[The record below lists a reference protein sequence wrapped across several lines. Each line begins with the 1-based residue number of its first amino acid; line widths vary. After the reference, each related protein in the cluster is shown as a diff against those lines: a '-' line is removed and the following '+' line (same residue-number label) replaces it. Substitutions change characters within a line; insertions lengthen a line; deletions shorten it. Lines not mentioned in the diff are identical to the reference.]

1 MKNTYSALSKQKEV
15 VQIIRF
21 LIVGVVSA
29 IFDLLLFVLLNDY
42 YNVNYLLAGFIST
55 LFAILLNYY
64 ISKKW
69 VFSSGK
75 YSSRVEFIAFM
86 VFSGIGV
93 VLNSILIW
101 LFVEYMLLEP
111 TPSKVLAI
119 GIVAIFNFITKNLFV
134 FKVCG

>member
-1 MKNTYSALSKQKEV
+1 MKDTYSALGKQKEV
-15 VQIIRF
+15 VQIVRF

-29 IFDLLLFVLLNDY
+29 IFDLLLFILLNDY
-42 YNVNYLLAGFIST
+42 YQINYLVAGFIST
-55 LFAILLNYY
+55 LLAILLNYY

-69 VFSSGK
+69 VFNSGK
-75 YSSRVEFIAFM
+75 YSSRVEFMAFM

-111 TPSKVLAI
+111 TPSKILAI
-119 GIVAIFNFITKNLFV
+119 GLVAIFNFITKKMFV
-134 FKVCG
+134 FKG

>member
-29 IFDLLLFVLLNDY
+29 IFDLLLFILLNDY
-42 YNVNYLLAGFIST
+42 FKVNYLIAGFVST
-55 LFAILLNYY
+55 AFAILLNYY

-119 GIVAIFNFITKNLFV
+119 GIVAIFNFITKKLFV
-134 FKVCG
+134 FKS

>member
-42 YNVNYLLAGFIST
+42 FKVNYLIASFIST

-64 ISKKW
+64 ISKRW

-75 YSSRVEFIAFM
+75 YSSRMEFIAFM
-86 VFSGIGV
+86 IFSGIGV

-101 LFVEYMLLEP
+101 LFVEHMLLEP

-119 GIVAIFNFITKNLFV
+119 GIVAVFNFITKKMFV
-134 FKVCG
+134 FKG